1 MATRT
6 IEFDVDTPT
15 QRRLPPAGPVAGQ
28 TPRLGPVP
36 RRRQVSRIALYLALF
51 TGAAV
56 MLFPFAWMVSS
67 SLKTFQEI
75 NLSPPT
81 MLATDPQWS
90 NYVEAWTAPP
100 SGFGRYFLNS
110 LVVATVGTALQL
122 FTGITAAYA
131 FARMQ
136 FRFSNA
142 LFVLVLATMMI
153 PFEAKVVPNYVLIRH
168 IPLAGGNDLSGAGGS
183 GLYDTYAGMIL
194 PGVASAFAVFLLRQ
208 AFMAVPR
215 DYWDAVRIDG
225 ASHWT
230 FLWRVLVPMT
240 KPAVLTVV
248 LFGLLARWN
257 ELLWPLIVTQSEA
270 IRPVQVGLMVFSG
283 DEGSLPNL
291 LMAAATFVALPG
303 IVLFLFVQRRFVE
316 GLASFGVKG

>member
-1 MATRT
+1 
-6 IEFDVDTPT
+6 
-15 QRRLPPAGPVAGQ
+15 
-28 TPRLGPVP
+28 
-36 RRRQVSRIALYLALF
+36 
-51 TGAAV
+51 
-56 MLFPFAWMVSS
+56 MLFPFVWMVSS
-67 SLKTFQEI
+67 SLKTFQEVS
-75 NLSPPT
+75 LSPPT
-81 MLATDPQWS
+81 MLPADPQWS

-110 LVVATVGTALQL
+110 MIVASVGTALQL

-136 FRFSNA
+136 FRFNNV

-153 PFEAKVVPNYVLIRH
+153 PFEAKIVPNYVLIRH
-168 IPLAGGNDLSGAGGS
+168 IPLLGGNDLSGDGGS

-208 AFMAVPR
+208 AFLAVPR

-240 KPAVLTVV
+240 MPAVLTVV
-248 LFGLLARWN
+248 LFGFIARWN
-257 ELLWPLIVTQSEA
+257 ELLWPLIATQTES
-270 IRPVQVGLMVFSG
+270 IRPVQVGLMSFSG
-283 DEGSLPNL
+283 DEGSLYHL
-291 LMAAATFVALPG
+291 LMAATTFVALPG
-303 IVLFLFVQRRFVE
+303 IAVFLFAQRRFIE

>member
-1 MATRT
+1 MAIRT
-6 IEFDVDTPT
+6 IEREVGAPT
-15 QRRLPPAGPVAGQ
+15 DRRLPPKRPVTGQ
-28 TPRLGPVP
+28 AA
-36 RRRQVSRIALYLALF
+36 RRAPACPGRRVGRIVLYLTLC
-51 TGAAV
+51 TGAVV
-56 MLFPFAWMVSS
+56 MLFPFVWMVSS
-67 SLKTFQEI
+67 SLKTFQEVS
-75 NLSPPT
+75 LSPPT
-81 MLATDPQWS
+81 MLPADPQWS

-110 LVVATVGTALQL
+110 LIVASVGTALQL

-136 FRFSNA
+136 FRFNNV

-153 PFEAKVVPNYVLIRH
+153 PFEAKIVPNYVLIRH
-168 IPLAGGNDLSGAGGS
+168 IPLLGGNDLSGDGGS

-208 AFMAVPR
+208 AFLAVPR

-240 KPAVLTVV
+240 MPAVLTVV
-248 LFGLLARWN
+248 LFGFIARWN
-257 ELLWPLIVTQSEA
+257 ELLWPLIATQTES
-270 IRPVQVGLMVFSG
+270 IRPVQVGLMSFSG
-283 DEGSLPNL
+283 DEGSLYHL
-291 LMAAATFVALPG
+291 LMAATTFVALPG
-303 IVLFLFVQRRFVE
+303 IAVFLLAQRRFIE

>member
-6 IEFDVDTPT
+6 IEPEVGAPRH
-15 QRRLPPAGPVAGQ
+15 RRLPPKSPATGQ
-28 TPRLGPVP
+28 NPRLGPA
-36 RRRQVSRIALYLALF
+36 RWHRQIGRAALYLALF

-56 MLFPFAWMVSS
+56 MLFPFAWMVTS
-67 SLKTFQEI
+67 SLKTFQEV
-75 NLSPPT
+75 NLSPPS
-81 MLATDPQWS
+81 MLPVDPQWS
-90 NYVEAWTAPP
+90 NYVVAWTAPP

-110 LVVATVGTALQL
+110 LVVAAIGTAVQL

-136 FRFSNA
+136 FRFNTV

-153 PFEAKVVPNYVLIRH
+153 PFEAKVVPNYVLIRNL
-168 IPLAGGNDLSGAGGS
+168 PLLGGNDLSGVGGS

-208 AFMAVPR
+208 AFMSVPR
-215 DYWDAVRIDG
+215 DYWDAVRMDG

-240 KPAVLTVV
+240 MPAVLTVV
-248 LFGLLARWN
+248 LFGFIARWN
-257 ELLWPLIVTQSEA
+257 ELLWPLIVTQTES
-270 IRPVQVGLMVFSG
+270 IRPVQVGLMAFSG
-283 DEGSLPNL
+283 DEGSLYHL
-291 LMAAATFVALPG
+291 LMAATTFVALPG
-303 IVLFLFVQRRFVE
+303 IVVFLFAQRRFVE

>member
-1 MATRT
+1 MATAT
-6 IEFDVDTPT
+6 IEPDVTSPEIEGERPTKPTPH
-15 QRRLPPAGPVAGQ
+15 RHA
-28 TPRLGPVP
+28 P
-36 RRRQVSRIALYLALF
+36 RRRKPARLALYLALGL
-51 TGAAV
+51 GAAV
-56 MLFPFAWMVSS
+56 MLFPFVWMVLS
-67 SLKTFQEI
+67 SLKTFQEV

-81 MLATDPQWS
+81 VLPEDPQLS
-90 NYVEAWTAPP
+90 NYTDAWARPP

-110 LVVATVGTALQL
+110 LVVATIGTMLQL
-122 FTGITAAYA
+122 GTGITAAYA
-131 FARMQ
+131 FARMR
-136 FRFSNA
+136 FRLNNG
-142 LFVLVLATMMI
+142 LFILVLATMMI
-153 PFEAKVVPNYVLIRH
+153 PFEAKVVPNYVLIRQ
-168 IPLAGGNDLSGAGGS
+168 IPFVGGNDLTGQGGS
-183 GLYDTYAGMIL
+183 GLYDTYAGMIV
-194 PGVASAFAVFLLRQ
+194 PGVASAFAIFLLRQ

-215 DYWDAVRIDG
+215 DYWDAVRVDG

-230 FLWRVLVPMT
+230 FLWRVLIPMT

-257 ELLWPLIVTQSEA
+257 ELLWPLIVTQTES

-303 IVLFLFVQRRFVE
+303 ILLFLFVQRRFVE

>member
-1 MATRT
+1 MATTT
-6 IEFDVDTPT
+6 IEPDVVSSKSRNPT
-15 QRRLPPAGPVAGQ
+15 KPVRRN
-28 TPRLGPVP
+28 RSP
-36 RRRQVSRIALYLALF
+36 RRRHVTRLALYLVLA

-56 MLFPFAWMVSS
+56 MLFPFVWMVLS
-67 SLKTFQEI
+67 SLKTFQEV

-81 MLATDPQWS
+81 VVPDDPQAS
-90 NYVEAWTAPP
+90 NYTQAWSRPP

-110 LVVATVGTALQL
+110 LAVATVGTALQL
-122 FTGITAAYA
+122 ITGITAAYA
-131 FARMQ
+131 FARMK
-136 FRFSNA
+136 FRLNNA
-142 LFVLVLATMMI
+142 LFILVLATMMI
-153 PFEAKVVPNYVLIRH
+153 PFEAKIVPNYVLIRR
-168 IPLAGGNDLSGAGGS
+168 IPLLGGNDLAGVGGS
-183 GLYDTYAGMIL
+183 GMYDSFAGMIV
-194 PGVASAFAVFLLRQ
+194 PGIASAFAIFLLRQ

-215 DYWDAVRIDG
+215 DYWDAVRVDG

-240 KPAVLTVV
+240 KPAILTVV

-257 ELLWPLIVTQSEA
+257 ELLWPLIVTQTES